1 MYKKFTPIFIILL
14 LFSSSGQAEDHK
26 EHIEGP
32 FSSPQE
38 ITETCLM
45 CHEEIGEDILK
56 TRHWNWLG
64 TEFEVAGHGSMRFG
78 KLNMINNF
86 CIAVPSNWPRCTS
99 CHISY
104 GWKDA
109 SFDFTD
115 PNNIDCLVCHDQ
127 TGTYKKIP
135 TGAGMPFDNVD
146 LVKVAQSVGNSTRK
160 NCGYCHFDGGGG
172 NGVKHG
178 DLDENLLK
186 PSTELDVHMGGQDFS
201 CTECHI
207 TENHEI
213 QGASHGSIA
222 QGVNHIGCIECHDTE
237 PHEKEKLNKHSG
249 AVACQTCHIPTF
261 GRGNPTKIWWDW
273 STAGKDTVLPK
284 DKFGKDTYDKKKG
297 TFKWAEN
304 VIPDYLWFNG
314 KADYYQIGDKID
326 AKNVVQLNDLNGNIS
341 DASAKIYPFK
351 PMRGKQIYDK
361 NNNYLI
367 VPKLFGENGFWKTW
381 DWQLASTEGMKTVE
395 LDYSGGY
402 DFVETNLYIPIH
414 HTVAPKEKALRCYH
428 CHHKTK
434 SVLDWKTLGYEKDP
448 MSQGG
453 REKNGLI
460 K

>member
-1 MYKKFTPIFIILL
+1 MFIFLT
-14 LFSSSGQAEDHK
+14 FVFANAKAEDHK

-32 FSSPQE
+32 FSTPQE
-38 ITETCLM
+38 VTETCLM
-45 CHEEIGEDILK
+45 CHEEVGEDVMKI
-56 TRHWNWLG
+56 RHWNWLG
-64 TEFEVAGHGSMRFG
+64 TEFEVPGHGTMRFG
-78 KLNMINNF
+78 KLNMVNNF

-99 CHISY
+99 CHIGY

-127 TGTYKKIP
+127 SGTYKKIP
-135 TGAGMPFDNVD
+135 TGAGMPFENVD
-146 LVKVAQSVGNSTRK
+146 LLKVAQSVGKSTRK
-160 NCGYCHFDGGGG
+160 NCGSCHFDGGGG

-178 DLDENLLK
+178 DLDNSLLK
-186 PSTELDVHMGGQDFS
+186 PSNELDVHMGGQDFS

-222 QGVNHIGCIECHDTE
+222 QGVNHIGCVECHDTE

-261 GRGNPTKIWWDW
+261 GRGNPTKMWWDW
-273 STAGKDTVLPK
+273 STAGKDTTLPK
-284 DKFGKDTYDKKKG
+284 DKFGKETYNKKKG
-297 TFKWAEN
+297 TFKWEKN
-304 VIPDYLWFNG
+304 VTPDYLWFNG
-314 KADYYQIGDKID
+314 KADYYQLGDKINP
-326 AKNVVQLNDLNGNIS
+326 KKVIQLNDLNGNIN

-351 PMRGKQIYDK
+351 SMQGKQIYDK
-361 NNNYLI
+361 GNKYLI

-381 DWQLASTEGMKTVE
+381 DWQVASTEGMKAVE
-395 LDYSGGY
+395 LDYSGEY
-402 DFVETNLYIPIH
+402 DFVETKLYIPIH
-414 HTVAPKEKALRCYH
+414 HTVAQKEQALRCYH

-434 SVLDWKTLGYEKDP
+434 SVLDWEALGYEKDP

-453 REKNGLI
+453 RQKNRLI